1 MNEQQQKLSD
11 RFKTIKYY
19 EILRTMVK
27 SLRRPHTEI
36 DMGSYGH
43 RRGDRCY
50 GCAATNCILE
60 LGGDKNW
67 LRGAYNSGFEESLVE
82 GITDFEFKVDELR
95 YGSLSNLDDE
105 LPQPKIDLISIT
117 DYNYNDEEV
126 LQTFLAYA
134 DQLEKLD
141 L

>member
-27 SLRRPHTEI
+27 SLRNPHTEI
-36 DMGSYGH
+36 VMGSYGH
-43 RRGDRCY
+43 RRGGICY

-60 LGGDKNW
+60 LGGKKEW
-67 LRGAYNSGFEESLVE
+67 LMEEYNSGFLNNTVE
-82 GITDFEFKVDELR
+82 GIQKFEIKVNHLR
-95 YGSLSNLDDE
+95 MGDWSEYDI
-105 LPQPKIDLISIT
+105 PKPEIRLIALRN
-117 DYNYNDEEV
+117 DNYQNEKV